1 MKTVIKNISELI
13 QTETTPRKWVAGK
26 DMSHIST
33 IKDAFIEVEE
43 GIITSFGSMEN
54 WNGIEDWNNTDIIDA
69 EGGMVFP
76 TYCDSHTHLVF
87 AASREGEF
95 VDRINGLSY
104 AEIAERGGGILNSA
118 DKLQNASED
127 ELYEDAFARLNELV
141 QIGTGAIEIKSGYG
155 LTLDAELK
163 MLRVI
168 KRLKVASDVTIK
180 ATFLGAHALPKEYK
194 DNKDGYMDLVINEM
208 LPIVAKEG
216 LADYV
221 DIFCEDGYFT
231 VEDTKNLLTEAN
243 KLGLQSK
250 THVNQFKS
258 IGGVKVSV
266 DLGALSVDHLEE
278 MAEEDYEALKP
289 MVGLTGAAAQEALSA
304 AQAKGLLLQD
314 GLGLGGDDF
323 AKMAAYHISMHQ
335 LPAIYKKIPKK
346 HFEKLDQEVKD
357 IFVNIEFMTPGTT
370 TPKLLLKAIKSG
382 KKKDWEAVANAYY
395 NPNTGATYYGDK
407 ELTEIKIANSEME
420 NPPEDAKSIG
430 RGNVRRVKEAA
441 DNLRAWIEKE
451 YGDA

>member
-1 MKTVIKNISELI
+1 VNFVFSHNQKQNMKTVIKNISELI

-33 IKDAFIEVEE
+33 IKDAFIEVE
-43 GIITSFGSMEN
+43 GGLITSFGSMDD
-54 WNGIEDWNNTDIIDA
+54 WNGIEDWNNTEIVDA

-95 VDRINGLSY
+95 VDRINGWSY
-104 AEIAERGGGILNSA
+104 AEIAQRGGGILNSA

-127 ELYEDAFARLNELV
+127 ELFEDALARLNELV
-141 QIGTGAIEIKSGYG
+141 QMGTGAIEIKSGYG

-168 KRLKVASDVTIK
+168 KRLKENTDVTIK

-216 LADYV
+216 LADFV

-231 VEDTKNLLTEAN
+231 VEDTKNLLTAAN

-250 THVNQFKS
+250 THVNQFNA
-258 IGGVKVSV
+258 IGGVKASV

-278 MAEEDYEALKP
+278 MAEEDYEALKGSNCMP
-289 MVGLTGAAAQEALSA
+289 TILPSCSFFLRIPYGPAKRMIEEGLPVALATDYNPGSTPSGNMNFVA
-304 AQAKGLLLQD
+304 S
-314 GLGLGGDDF
+314 LGC
-323 AKMAAYHISMHQ
+323 IQ
-335 LPAIYKKIPKK
+335 LK
-346 HFEKLDQEVKD
+346 
-357 IFVNIEFMTPGTT
+357 MTPEEEINATT
-370 TPKLLLKAIKSG
+370 INTAYAMGIEKDLGSVCVG
-382 KKKDWEAVANAYY
+382 KKANLFITKPIPSYAYLPY
-395 NPNTGATYYGDK
+395 SFGHNVIDK
-407 ELTEIKIANSEME
+407 VMINGKFQ
-420 NPPEDAKSIG
+420 
-430 RGNVRRVKEAA
+430 
-441 DNLRAWIEKE
+441 
-451 YGDA
+451 